1 MNIFYFNSLSI
12 LEKQRGIVLASKFQ
26 VDQLIKKK
34 VMEPLLEEDF
44 NFEKIEENFEDE
56 YNSILVIFL

>member
-1 MNIFYFNSLSI
+1 M

-44 NFEKIEENFEDE
+44 DFEKIEENFEDE